1 MDSREAK
8 QKLVRRLGTHKES
21 KGTKLIPGTN
31 WTKSI

>member
-8 QKLVRRLGTHKES
+8 QKFVRRLGTHKKS

-31 WTKSI
+31 RTKPI